1 MIYMIDMIET
11 TAQRDTERMR
21 EHAERMLTALQRIQA
36 TSYDSAAVDTAAEAI
51 EYASGA
57 HDPDCYPE
65 DGYSVDAAGTF
76 GG

>member
-1 MIYMIDMIET
+1 MNAITMIET
-11 TAQRDTERMR
+11 AAQRDAERVR
-21 EHAERMLTALQRIQA
+21 EHAERMLTALQRIHS
-36 TSYDSAAVDTAAEAI
+36 TSTDSTAVDTAAGAI

-65 DGYSVDAAGTF
+65 NGYSVDAAGTF